1 MPNPLGTKAGDDVL
15 ARLDELSAKLE
26 TERRIREV
34 TDHIHTATLDE
45 IILSVREDV
54 QRLVGC
60 ELVSI
65 FAKDP
70 AKDELV
76 TKSMDGEEVKE
87 IRVPV
92 ASNSIVGYVALKKR
106 IVRISDAYDPKSVAA
121 VDPILKFDA
130 TWDKKT
136 GFKTKQILA
145 VPILKDARLFGV
157 IECMNAPH
165 NMAFRE
171 DHMVIVEDLAK
182 TLGTA
187 FANQQKVAVRTSPY
201 DTLIRAGRLSQEQ
214 VDQAVQ
220 AGQKNGMSAEYN
232 IIQNCK
238 ISKDDLG
245 KSLSD
250 FYRVPFL
257 SYATGYF
264 APMDLLEKF
273 TLDLLKHHSF
283 VPVSKAGN
291 RATVLMAN
299 PKNLSLRDDIAKR
312 LGLEIIVNVAIRE
325 DINDFIDSFLGASVK
340 AVASA
345 ELNDLMSEIA
355 SEDATNKSAA
365 GEEKSSDNDKD
376 KANEAALV
384 RLVNAIIEKANDMGA
399 SDIHIEP
406 RMEGPVVVRIRIDGS
421 CSNMPGLPEIPNG
434 NGRAMVARIKIMSN
448 LDIAERS
455 FPQDGKIPFKKF
467 GARDIELRVA
477 TIPTT
482 GGQEDAV
489 LRILAAS
496 KPIPIE
502 KLGMEQDNLDKFK
515 TIVEQP
521 YGIFLCVG
529 PTGSGKTTTLHSG
542 LGYLN
547 KPDVKIWTAEDPVEI
562 TQNGLRQVSVMPKI
576 GFTFEKALRSFLRL
590 DPDIIMIG
598 EMRDLETASAAIE
611 ASLTGHMVF
620 STLHTNNAP
629 ETVTRLLDMGLDP
642 YTFGDSLLGILAQRL
657 LRTLCKECKERYVP
671 DEAEWAKLKHE
682 FGDDALWDKQGFVR
696 EKVEL
701 ARARGCERCNK
712 SGYKGRAGIHELLA
726 VDDEIRHLIYGKELS
741 SKVRDLGIKK
751 GMVMLNQD
759 GIRKVVKGL
768 CDLAEVRAV
777 CMK

>member
-1 MPNPLGTKAGDDVL
+1 MPNPLGAKAGEDVL

-26 TERRIREV
+26 TEKRIREV
-34 TDHIHTATLDE
+34 TDHIHTASLDE
-45 IILSVREDV
+45 IIISVREDV

-60 ELVSI
+60 ERVTI

-70 AKDELV
+70 NKEELIS
-76 TKSMDGEEVKE
+76 KSLDGQDIKE
-87 IRVPV
+87 IRVPI
-92 ASNSIVGYVALKKR
+92 ASNSIAGYVGLKKR
-106 IVRISDAYDPKSVAA
+106 IVRISDAYDPKSVSA
-121 VDPILKFDA
+121 VDPILKFDS
-130 TWDKKT
+130 TWDKKS

-145 VPILKDARLFGV
+145 VPIMKDARLFGV
-157 IECMNAPH
+157 IECINAPH
-165 NMAFRE
+165 GMSFRE

-187 FANQQKVAVRTSPY
+187 FSNQQRIAVRTSPY
-201 DTLIRAGRLSQEQ
+201 DSLVRGGRLTQEQ
-214 VDQAVQ
+214 VDQATQ
-220 AGQKNGMSAEYN
+220 MGLKNGFSTEQCLIN
-232 IIQNCK
+232 NFK
-238 ISKDDLG
+238 VTKDELG

-250 FYRVPFL
+250 FFRVSFM
-257 SYATGYF
+257 SYSPGMF

-283 VPVSKAGN
+283 VPISKAGT

-299 PKNLSLRDDIAKR
+299 PKDLALRDDIARR
-312 LGLEIIVNVAIRE
+312 LGADVIVNVAIKE
-325 DINDFIDSFLGASVK
+325 DINEFIDSFLGAQVKSVG
-340 AVASA
+340 SA

-355 SEDATNKSAA
+355 SEDASNKSAA
-365 GEEKSSDNDKD
+365 EEKSADSDKD

-421 CSNMPGLPEIPNG
+421 CGPIPGLPEIPFG
-434 NGRAMVARIKIMSN
+434 SGRAMVARIKIMAN
-448 LDIAERS
+448 LDIAERR

-482 GGQEDAV
+482 GGMEDAV

-502 KLGMEQDNLDKFK
+502 KLGMEKDNLDKFK
-515 TIVEQP
+515 TVVEQP

-629 ETVTRLLDMGLDP
+629 ETITRLLDMGLDP
-642 YTFGDSLLGILAQRL
+642 FTFGDSLLGVLAQRL
-657 LRTLCKECKERYVP
+657 LRTLCKECKEKYTP
-671 DEAEWAKLKHE
+671 DETEWAKLKHE
-682 FGDDALWDKQGFVR
+682 FGDDALWDKQGYVR
-696 EKVEL
+696 EKTEL
-701 ARARGCERCNK
+701 CRPRGCERCNK
-712 SGYKGRAGIHELLA
+712 SGYKGRAGIHELLI
-726 VDDEIRHLIYGKELS
+726 VDDEIRLLIYGKELS

-751 GMVMLNQD
+751 GMVMLKQD
-759 GIRKVVKGL
+759 GIRKIMKGL
-768 CDLAEVRAV
+768 CDLLEVRAV

>member
-1 MPNPLGTKAGDDVL
+1 MPNPLGAKAGDDVL
-15 ARLDELSAKLE
+15 ARLDELSTKLE
-26 TERRIREV
+26 TERRMREV
-34 TDHIHTATLDE
+34 TDQIHTASLDE

-60 ELVSI
+60 ERVSI

-70 AKDELV
+70 SKEELV
-76 TKSMDGEEVKE
+76 TKSMDGDEVKE
-87 IRVPV
+87 IRVPI

-121 VDPILKFDA
+121 VDPILKFDSA
-130 TWDKKT
+130 WDKRT

-145 VPILKDARLFGV
+145 VPIMKDAKLFGV

-165 NMAFRE
+165 GMAFRE

-182 TLGTA
+182 TLGIA
-187 FANQQKVAVRTSPY
+187 FANQQRIAVRTSPY
-201 DTLIRAGRLSQEQ
+201 DNLIRGGRLTLDQ
-214 VDQAVQ
+214 VDQAAALAQRNGFSTEQ
-220 AGQKNGMSAEYN
+220 ALILNF
-232 IIQNCK
+232 K
-238 ISKDDLG
+238 ILKEELG

-257 SYATGYF
+257 AYSSGYF
-264 APMDLLEKF
+264 APTELLEKF

-283 VPVSKAGN
+283 VPISKAGN

-299 PKNLSLRDDIAKR
+299 PKNLSLRDDIARR
-312 LGLEIIVNVAIRE
+312 LGLEVLVNVAIKE
-325 DINDFIDSFLGASVK
+325 DINEFIDAFLGTTGK
-340 AVASA
+340 TVASA
-345 ELNDLMSEIA
+345 ELNELMNEIA
-355 SEDATNKSAA
+355 SEDVRRE
-365 GEEKSSDNDKD
+365 EEKSPESDKD

-399 SDIHIEP
+399 SDIHLEP
-406 RMEGPVVVRIRIDGS
+406 RLEGPVVVRVRVDGS
-421 CSNMPGLPEIPNG
+421 CMAMPGLPEIPNG

-448 LDIAERS
+448 LDIAERR

-502 KLGMEQDNLDKFK
+502 KLGMETDNLDKFK
-515 TIVEQP
+515 AIVEQP

-542 LGYLN
+542 LGFLN

-562 TQNGLRQVSVMPKI
+562 TQNGLRQVGVQPKI

-657 LRTLCKECKERYVP
+657 LRTLCKECKEKYVP
-671 DEAEWAKLKHE
+671 DQAEWDKLRYE
-682 FGDDALWDKQGFVR
+682 FGDDALFDKQGYVR
-696 EKVEL
+696 EKTEL

-712 SGYKGRAGIHELLA
+712 SGYKGRAGIHELLM

-741 SKVRDLGIKK
+741 SKVREVAIRK
-751 GMVMLNQD
+751 GMVMLKQD
-759 GIRKVVKGL
+759 GIRKVMKGIA
-768 CDLAEVRAV
+768 DLAEVRAV
-777 CMK
+777 CVK

>member
-1 MPNPLGTKAGDDVL
+1 MPNPLGAKAGDDVL
-15 ARLDELSAKLE
+15 ARLDELSSKLE

-34 TDHIHTATLDE
+34 TDQIHTASLDE

-60 ELVSI
+60 ERVSI

-70 AKDELV
+70 NKEEMI
-76 TKSMDGEEVKE
+76 TKSMDGSEVKE
-87 IRVPV
+87 IRVPI

-121 VDPILKFDA
+121 VDPILKFDS
-130 TWDKKT
+130 TWDRKT

-145 VPILKDARLFGV
+145 VPIMKDTKIYGV

-165 NMAFRE
+165 GMAFRE

-187 FANQQKVAVRTSPY
+187 FANHQRNALRTSPF
-201 DTLIRAGRLSQEQ
+201 DSLIRSGRLGQDQ
-214 VDQAVQ
+214 IDQAT
-220 AGQKNGMSAEYN
+220 ATGQKNGSSVEQILINNY
-232 IIQNCK
+232 K
-238 ISKDDLG
+238 ISKEELG

-257 SYATGYF
+257 AYSTGYF

-283 VPVSKAGN
+283 VPISKAGN

-299 PKNLSLRDDIAKR
+299 PKNLSLRDDIARR
-312 LGLEIIVNVAIRE
+312 LGMEVLVNVAIRE
-325 DINDFIDSFLGASVK
+325 DINEFIDSFLAAQVK
-340 AVASA
+340 TVGSA
-345 ELNDLMSEIA
+345 ELNSLMSEIA
-355 SEDATNKSAA
+355 SEDATSKTAA
-365 GEEKSSDNDKD
+365 EEKSADSDKD

-406 RMEGPVVVRIRIDGS
+406 RMEGPVVVRVRIDGS
-421 CSNMPGLPEIPNG
+421 CTNVPGLPEIPNG
-434 NGRAMVARIKIMSN
+434 NGRAMVARIKIMAN
-448 LDIAERS
+448 LDIAERR

-502 KLGMEQDNLDKFK
+502 KLGMETDNLDKFK

-542 LGYLN
+542 LGFLN

-562 TQNGLRQVSVMPKI
+562 TQNGLRQVSVLPKI

-671 DEAEWAKLKHE
+671 DQAEWDKLRHE
-682 FGDDALWDKQGFVR
+682 FGDDALFDKQGYVR
-696 EKVEL
+696 EKIEL

-712 SGYKGRAGIHELLA
+712 SGYKGRAGIHELLL
-726 VDDEIRHLIYGKELS
+726 VDDEIRHMIYGKELS
-741 SKVRDLGIKK
+741 SKVRELAVKK
-751 GMVMLNQD
+751 GMVMLKQD
-759 GIRKVVKGL
+759 GIRKIMKGL
-768 CDLAEVRAV
+768 VDLTEVRAV